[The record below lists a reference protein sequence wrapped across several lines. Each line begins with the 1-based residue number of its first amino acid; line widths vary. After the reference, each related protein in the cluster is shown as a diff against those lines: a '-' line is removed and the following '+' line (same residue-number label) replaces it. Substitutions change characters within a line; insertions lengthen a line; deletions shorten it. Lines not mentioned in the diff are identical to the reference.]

1 MPNPEI
7 VVCVRR
13 SRLVVALRWLSVPA
27 DTLTFVAQTPAPALA
42 LTPDEARLLT
52 LQAQGMTGAA
62 HRGRG
67 PGAVSAMLRRLGA
80 VQLDTIS
87 VLARSHELVAY
98 SRLGAIPRR
107 AIERAYWHPGT
118 ASAFEYWSH
127 AACVLPVEEW
137 PYYSFRRRAFRA
149 RGMRWHQSHEHVCR
163 EVLAKLRAEGPLNA
177 TQLGGAK
184 NGGPWWDWS
193 DTKIAVEWLL
203 DTGEVICARR
213 TGWRRVY
220 DLPERVLP
228 PSLLDAEPSD
238 AECLIHLAAATV
250 KALGVATKSD
260 MTDYQRLAN
269 FGSGR
274 NAARLSADEAALA
287 AGLIP
292 VSIRD
297 VGGAAVAAWADPAAI
312 ADLSASAGLPAKAR
326 RHRVT
331 LLSPFDSLVWDR
343 KRTKRMFGFDHS
355 LEAYVPKA
363 KRVHGYYTMPLL
375 AGCRLVGRVD
385 PAREGQTLVARQLTL
400 DTPRA
405 AGPMARAL
413 ISAANWVGCT
423 NVKLER
429 VSPPDAEPRLRAALA
444 AAGA

>member
-1 MPNPEI
+1 
-7 VVCVRR
+7 V
-13 SRLVVALRWLSVPA
+13 SRGSLSVPA
-27 DTLTFVAQTPAPALA
+27 DTLTFVAPTPAPALA
-42 LTPDEARLLT
+42 LTPDEARVLT
-52 LQAQGMTGAA
+52 LRAQGMLGPV
-62 HRGRG
+62 RSGRG
-67 PGAVSAMLRRLGA
+67 PGAVSAMLRRIGA

-163 EVLAKLRAEGPLNA
+163 EVLAKLRSEGPLNA

-228 PSLLDAEPSD
+228 ASLLDDDPTD

-250 KALGVATKSD
+250 RALGVATKSD
-260 MTDYQRLAN
+260 LTDYQRLAN

-274 NAARLSADEAALA
+274 NAAGLSADDAALA

-297 VGGAAVAAWADPAAI
+297 RGGAAVRAWADPAAI
-312 ADLSASAGLPAKAR
+312 ADLDASTGLPATA

-375 AGCRLVGRVD
+375 AGGHLVGRVD
-385 PAREGQTLVARQLTL
+385 PAREGKTLVARQLTL
-400 DTPRA
+400 DTKRA
-405 AGPMARAL
+405 TGPMARAL
-413 ISAANWVGCT
+413 ISAAKWVGCA

-429 VSPPDAEPRLRAALA
+429 VNPPDAEPRLRAALS